1 MKPTCSLSQIKWHS
15 NFMCLI
21 NSWNIG
27 LEAMWIT
34 SLLSQYK
41 EVARVGWTYK
51 SSSKEEI
58 ITKLLIVV
66 AIAWYFASPK
76 NHDIVTYILNY
87 HDTRVL
93 PIKM

>member
-1 MKPTCSLSQIKWHS
+1 MKPNCSLSQIKWQS

-34 SLLSQYK
+34 ALLSQYK
-41 EVARVGWTYK
+41 EVAGVEWTYK

-66 AIAWYFASPK
+66 AIAWYFASSK
-76 NHDIVTYILNY
+76 NHDIVAYILNF